1 MSEPQINYR
10 VAAHLS
16 SKGDLAKSMGQKAAA
31 VGGFS
36 AKLDAASS
44 KAMAFGRAQTQAM
57 VGAASAV
64 GKYAAAVGAMGV
76 AGGLGLMVAKGAELN
91 AGMERATNTIA
102 GTLQLF
108 NHSAGAADQLGQNI
122 KIAGAAMEMLSKIA
136 DDSPGEMRDVQS
148 LFQNMLPGARSVT
161 SEMNRIMDLTKSL
174 AVYTPTLGGDFGLVG
189 AQMSRMLTGGAG
201 AEMEVWKT
209 LQVPIL
215 KAGQAMDMYGQKGK
229 KVFSATQQEGEKLTQ
244 AFNKLSKEDRL
255 RVVEAAMKGGADD
268 LAKMYAKSWEG
279 ASSSAVS
286 SLRKIAASF
295 TKPMFEAIK
304 GALIKANGEG
314 GVLGK
319 DGLQKLRTASAAI
332 GGLLTKGLVKVI
344 GGIEKGATYL
354 SNNWQSVA
362 STVYHAMQI
371 GAGLLKGAFAWGL
384 TKMIVG
390 AGVIAAAFA
399 VKTGTAV
406 GKGISAGMGAGKS
419 AVKGVAA
426 FAANT
431 KKFVDTVSKGNPIGN
446 ALGAVTGLIQGFSK
460 IAVFAAVLVPLLIV
474 AGAAFAVMGVGL
486 IAVAGIAA
494 YLVSKWD
501 ELSASIVKGF
511 NDGTITLKPLITA
524 AMILWEKMK
533 AVGKALIGGATGG
546 SMMQWAIDLA
556 TKAVN
561 GITNAVSG
569 LLSMTA
575 TFIRWVG
582 KAADVVDF
590 IAGETVVNKVEKKA
604 QDLSARSNYD
614 IVEARDIVNRK
625 YHAGEYDKEF
635 AADAFSSK
643 ANAMAD
649 EVDRLAG
656 AFDAAGLKD
665 LDLGAIDQMTERLT
679 EELKKILG
687 MGDDQNNNK
696 KRGAS
701 VNINHLTQ
709 QFDLRGEDPDRAMV
723 AWVEPIERLARTPG
737 GSTLDV
743 GGF

>member
-1 MSEPQINYR
+1 MAEPQITYR

-36 AKLDAASS
+36 AKLDAAAS
-44 KAMAFGRAQTQAM
+44 KAMTFGKAQTQAM
-57 VGAASAV
+57 LGAASAV
-64 GKYAAAVGAMGV
+64 GKYSAAIGGMAV
-76 AGGLGLMVAKGAELN
+76 AGGLGMMVAKGAELN
-91 AGMERATNTIA
+91 AGMEKATNTIA

-136 DDSPGEMRDVQS
+136 DDSPGEMRDVQM

-161 SEMNRIMDLTKSL
+161 GEMGRIMELTKSL

-215 KAGQAMDMYGQKGK
+215 KAGQAMDLYGQKGK
-229 KVFSATQQEGEKLTQ
+229 KVFSATQAEGEKLTQ

-279 ASSSAVS
+279 ASSSAIS

-304 GALIKANGEG
+304 SALIKANGEG

-319 DGLQKLRTASAAI
+319 DGLQKLRTAAAAV

-354 SNNWQSVA
+354 SNNWESVA
-362 STVYHAMQI
+362 NTVFHAMQI

-384 TKMIVG
+384 TKMIAG
-390 AGVIAAAFA
+390 AAIIAAAFA

-419 AVKGVAA
+419 AVKGVAS

-431 KKFVDTVSKGNPIGN
+431 KKFVDTVTKGNPISN

-460 IAVFAAVLVPLLIV
+460 IAVFAAVMVPLLLV
-474 AGAAFAVMGVGL
+474 AGAAFAVIGVGL
-486 IAVAGIAA
+486 VAVAGIAA

-511 NDGTITLKPLITA
+511 NDGTVTLKPLITA
-524 AMILWEKMK
+524 AMVLWEKMK
-533 AVGKALIGGATGG
+533 KVGEALVGGATGG

-556 TKAVN
+556 AKAVDAV
-561 GITNAVSG
+561 TNAVSG

-582 KAADVVDF
+582 KAADIVDF
-590 IAGETVVNKVEKKA
+590 VAGETDASKIGKKT
-604 QDLSARSNYD
+604 DELMARSTMDYG
-614 IVEARDIVNRK
+614 EAYKVVLGK
-625 YHAGEYDKEF
+625 YHAGDYKDEF
-635 AADAFSSK
+635 ANPFSKS
-643 ANAMAD
+643 ANEMAD
-649 EVDRLAG
+649 EVDRIAN
-656 AFDAAGLKD
+656 AFDSAGLKD
-665 LDLGAIDQMTERLT
+665 IDFGAIDQMTESLT

-687 MGDDQNNNK
+687 IGDDPKNNRAK
-696 KRGAS
+696 GAS
-701 VNINHLTQ
+701 VNIGHLTQ

-723 AWVEPIERLARTPG
+723 AWVEPIERMARTPG
-737 GSTLDV
+737 GSSLDV
-743 GGF
+743 GGY

>member
-1 MSEPQINYR
+1 MAEPQITYR

-16 SKGDLAKSMGQKAAA
+16 TKGDLAKSMGQKAAA

-57 VGAASAV
+57 MGAASAV
-64 GKYAAAVGAMGV
+64 GKYSAAIAGMAV
-76 AGGLGLMVAKGAELN
+76 AGGIGMMIAKGAELN

-102 GTLQLF
+102 GTLQMF
-108 NHSAGAADQLGQNI
+108 GHSAGAADQLGQNI

-136 DDSPGEMRDVQS
+136 DESPGEMKDIQS

-161 SEMNRIMDLTKSL
+161 SEMGRIMDLTKTL

-201 AEMEVWKT
+201 AEMETWRT

-215 KAGQAMDMYGQKGK
+215 KAGQAMDLYGKKGK
-229 KVFSATQQEGEKLTQ
+229 KVFSETQQEGEKLTQ

-279 ASSSAVS
+279 ASSSAIS
-286 SLRKIAASF
+286 SLRRIAAAF
-295 TKPMFEAIK
+295 TKPMFESIK
-304 GALIKANGEG
+304 SALIKANGEG

-319 DGLQKLRTASAAI
+319 EGMSKLLTAASAV
-332 GGLLTKGLVKVI
+332 GGLLAKGVVKVL
-344 GGIEKGATYL
+344 GGIEKAVTYL
-354 SNNWQSVA
+354 SNNWQKVA
-362 STVYHAMQI
+362 NTVYHAMQI

-384 TKMIVG
+384 TKMIAG
-390 AGVIAAAFA
+390 AAIIAAAFA

-426 FAANT
+426 FATST
-431 KKFVDTVSKGNPIGN
+431 KKFVDTVTKGNPIAN
-446 ALGAVTGLIQGFSK
+446 ALGAVTGLISGFSK

-511 NDGTITLKPLITA
+511 NDGTITLKPLIIA
-524 AMILWEKMK
+524 AMVLWEKMK

-556 TKAVN
+556 AKAVN
-561 GITNAVSG
+561 GVTAAVSG
-569 LLSMTA
+569 LLAMTA

-590 IAGETVVNKVEKKA
+590 IAGETDVMKVEKKA

-614 IVEARDIVNRK
+614 IVEARDIATRK
-625 YHAGEYDKEF
+625 YHAGDYDKEF
-635 AADAFSSK
+635 AADAWSTK

-656 AFDAAGLKD
+656 AFDTAGLKD
-665 LDLGAIDQMTERLT
+665 LDLGAIDKMTERLT

-687 MGDDQNNNK
+687 LGDEEGNK
-696 KRGAS
+696 KKKGPA
-701 VNINHLTQ
+701 VNINHLVQ

>member
-1 MSEPQINYR
+1 MAEQITYR

-16 SKGDLAKSMGQKAAA
+16 SKGDLAKSMGQKAAMA

-44 KAMAFGRAQTQAM
+44 KAMAFGKAQTQAM

-64 GKYAAAVGAMGV
+64 GKYSAAVAGMAV
-76 AGGLGLMVAKGAELN
+76 AGGLGMMVAAGASLN
-91 AGMERATNTIA
+91 AGMEKTTSTIA

-161 SEMNRIMDLTKSL
+161 GEMNRIMELTKSL

-215 KAGQAMDMYGQKGK
+215 KAGQAMEMYGQKGK

-319 DGLQKLRTASAAI
+319 DGMAKLTTAANAL
-332 GGLLTKGLVKVI
+332 GGLMAKGLVKVI
-344 GGIEKGATYL
+344 GGIEKAVDYL
-354 SNNWQSVA
+354 SNNWQTVSN
-362 STVYHAMQI
+362 TVYHAMQV

-384 TKMIVG
+384 TKMIAG
-390 AGVIAAAFA
+390 AGIIAAAFA

-406 GKGISAGMGAGKS
+406 GKGLGAGMGAGKS

-426 FAANT
+426 FAAST
-431 KKFVDTVSKGNPIGN
+431 KKFVDTVSKGNPIAN
-446 ALGAVTGLIQGFSK
+446 ALGAVTGLIHGFSK
-460 IAVFAAVLVPLLIV
+460 IAVFAAVMVPLLLV
-474 AGAAFAVMGVGL
+474 AGTAFAVMGVAL
-486 IAVAGIAA
+486 VAVAGIAA

-524 AMILWEKMK
+524 AMVLWEKMK
-533 AVGKALIGGATGG
+533 AVGKSLIGGATGG

-556 TKAVN
+556 VKAIN
-561 GITNAVSG
+561 GVTNAVSG

-582 KAADVVDF
+582 KAADMVDY
-590 IAGETVVNKVEKKA
+590 IAGETDVSKINKKTEELMARSTYDYGQAFEIVNK
-604 QDLSARSNYD
+604 
-614 IVEARDIVNRK
+614 K
-625 YHAGEYDKEF
+625 YQAGDYKDEF
-635 AADAFSSK
+635 ANPFSKS
-643 ANAMAD
+643 ANEMAD

-665 LDLGAIDQMTERLT
+665 LDLGAIDEMTAKVT

-687 MGDDQNNNK
+687 LGDDPKTNP
-696 KRGAS
+696 KRGAA
-701 VNINHLTQ
+701 VNIGHLTQ
-709 QFDLRGEDPDRAMV
+709 QFDLRGDDPDRAMV